1 MVGALEPV
9 QQQIS
14 MGLQMSSRQ
23 ILIMRRV
30 CRDGKSYDMMITST
44 INKSLNLGAVMVQ
57 HA

>member
-23 ILIMRRV
+23 ILIMHRV
-30 CRDGKSYDMMITST
+30 CHDGKSYDMMITST